1 VSAFV
6 LAGGVLVAALLPAG
20 LAVFRG
26 DAVERLAALE
36 LAAVLVT
43 LALAA
48 LAIGVGRPAYLD
60 VAVAASL
67 LSFGGGLVFSRFLE
81 RWL

>member
-1 VSAFV
+1 MTAFL
-6 LAGGVLVAALLPAG
+6 LAGGLLVAGLLPAAV
-20 LAVFRG
+20 AVFRG
-26 DAVERLAALE
+26 DAVERLVALE
-36 LAAVLVT
+36 LAGVLVT

-48 LAIGVGRPAYLD
+48 LAIGMGRPAYLD
-60 VAVAASL
+60 LAVAASL